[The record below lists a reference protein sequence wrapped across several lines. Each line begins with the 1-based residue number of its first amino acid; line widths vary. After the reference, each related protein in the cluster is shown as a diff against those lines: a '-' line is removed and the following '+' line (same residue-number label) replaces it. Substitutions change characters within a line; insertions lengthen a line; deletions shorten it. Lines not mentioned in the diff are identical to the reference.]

1 MNIGEVSKELGL
13 SIDTLRYYEKIGLI
27 QTVKK
32 KDGRRKYS
40 EKDIKNIRFILC
52 MKSAGLSL
60 KDIGKFLSYYEQG
73 DKTIDLRLNILK
85 KQKEILEKEI
95 EEKKETLNYLNYKI
109 NLYES
114 KRINEN

>member
-27 QTVKK
+27 QTVNKK
-32 KDGRRKYS
+32 GGRRKYS
-40 EKDIKNIRFILC
+40 ENDIKNIRFILC
-52 MKSAGLSL
+52 MKSTGLSL
-60 KDIGKFLSYYEQG
+60 KDVGKFLDYYEQG
-73 DKTIDLRLNILK
+73 DKTIDLRLDILK